1 MQKQCPATTVASLQ
15 ATKVSPPLN
24 SMLGI
29 LSWARLDRIATLNS
43 LPDTIT
49 AYVASHVFLP
59 HFHTTN
65 GTCLYRLVY
74 PVQLQQQRARRPH
87 PRHPRSQRRLACR
100 ANAQRLS
107 RLSRE
112 ITAAN
117 SRAITVSPPLSCMLG
132 TPFSA
137 LRVKTVIQRSML
149 VMGTALRCPLDSIC
163 EKESSEGVTEPAP
176 CANPRKSGNLGL

>member
-1 MQKQCPATTVASLQ
+1 MVSNCNKYAEATSGDYCSKFASD
-15 ATKVSPPLN
+15 

-29 LSWARLDRIATLNS
+29 LSWARLDRIAILNS

-49 AYVASHVFLP
+49 AYVASHSFLP

-65 GTCLYRLVY
+65 GTCLYRLAC
-74 PVQLQQQRARRPH
+74 PVQLQQPRARRPH
-87 PRHPRSQRRLACR
+87 PRRRRSQRRLACR

-107 RLSRE
+107 RLYRE